1 MMRRFV
7 PASDLT
13 PQASTTCCQPG
24 AAGDGPG
31 GVTGAVGV
39 LVAPQRQQL
48 TRLEAPGSSKPKKLR
63 ARGRKMKP
71 RRARAAAAA
80 AIKAEPEEE
89 EEARRLRT
97 SALHQP
103 RTHSLRARTNDKSAS

>member
-1 MMRRFV
+1 M
-7 PASDLT
+7 
-13 PQASTTCCQPG
+13 
-24 AAGDGPG
+24 
-31 GVTGAVGV
+31 GV

-89 EEARRLRT
+89 EEARHLRT
-97 SALHQP
+97 SAPHQP
-103 RTHSLRARTNDKSAS
+103 RTRLLRAHNRTQMTSLRADFSAPHAIQEEEEPAKPAPKPPTKRVGFVL